1 MKLKKIAS
9 LALAGIM
16 AVSMLTACGGNGETG
31 GETGGNTGNT
41 ITTSTAVSALSNAVK
56 AYTSATIDVKESAL
70 MNGRLDKFF
79 SDNTYAEIKELG
91 GNDYDDSVQ
100 AEVESIF
107 GKEMDELT
115 ADNLKNNK
123 DTSNYY
129 FKAIEVKN
137 VSDATALVKAANNVG
152 EILKA
157 ADLHDEYIVDIDGT
171 TLTSNSRKG
180 GHDKPNYGW
189 PDFDVDFDIT
199 IGDMSVS
206 YTADYTMYVEQVTAN
221 VAGDSSVPVVIVVL
235 KTDIAKKV

>member
-31 GETGGNTGNT
+31 GETGGDTGNT

-79 SDNTYAEIKELG
+79 SDNTYAEIEELG
-91 GNDYDDSVQ
+91 GDKDDASIQ

-107 GKEMDELT
+107 GEEMEELT
-115 ADNLKNNK
+115 AENLKENK
-123 DTSNYY
+123 AISNYY

-180 GHDKPNYGW
+180 GHGKPDFGG

-206 YTADYTMYVEQVTAN
+206 YTADYTMFVKQVNMTATGDTEVPITIAVLKVN
-221 VAGDSSVPVVIVVL
+221 VAE
-235 KTDIAKKV
+235 KV

>member
-79 SDNTYAEIKELG
+79 SDNTYAEIDELG
-91 GNDYDDSVQ
+91 GGDASIQD
-100 AEVESIF
+100 EVESIF

-115 ADNLKNNK
+115 AENLENNK

-137 VSDATALVKAANNVG
+137 VSDATALVKAANTVG

-157 ADLHDEYIVDIDGT
+157 ADLHDEYIVDGYGT
-171 TLTSNSRKG
+171 TLSSNGRKG
-180 GHDKPNYGW
+180 GHSKPSYGW

>member
-9 LALAGIM
+9 LMLAGIM

-79 SDNTYAEIKELG
+79 SDNTYAEIEELG
-91 GNDYDDSVQ
+91 GGDASIQD
-100 AEVESIF
+100 EVESIF
-107 GKEMDELT
+107 GEEMDELT
-115 ADNLKNNK
+115 AEKLKDNK

-180 GHDKPNYGW
+180 GHGKPDFGG

>member
-91 GNDYDDSVQ
+91 GSDDDASIQ
-100 AEVESIF
+100 DEVESIF
-107 GKEMDELT
+107 GEDMDELT
-115 ADNLKNNK
+115 AKNLKENK

-157 ADLHDEYIVDIDGT
+157 ADLHDEYIVDIEGT
-171 TLTSNSRKG
+171 TLANNSRYG
-180 GHDKPNYGW
+180 KPGK
-189 PDFDVDFDIT
+189 PGKPGFDVDFDIT
-199 IGDMSVS
+199 IGDLSVS

>member
-79 SDNTYAEIKELG
+79 SDNTYAEIEELG
-91 GNDYDDSVQ
+91 GGDASIQD
-100 AEVESIF
+100 EVESIF
-107 GKEMDELT
+107 GEEMDELT
-115 ADNLKNNK
+115 AEKLKDNK

-180 GHDKPNYGW
+180 GHGNPGFGR

>member
-9 LALAGIM
+9 LLLAGIM

-91 GNDYDDSVQ
+91 GSDSDASIQ
-100 AEVESIF
+100 DEVESIF
-107 GKEMDELT
+107 GKKMDELT
-115 ADNLKNNK
+115 AKNLKENK

-137 VSDATALVKAANNVG
+137 VSDTTALVKAANNVG

-157 ADLHDEYIVDIDGT
+157 ADLHGEYIVDIDGI
-171 TLTSNSRKG
+171 TLASNSRKG
-180 GHDKPNYGW
+180 GHGKPGFGGPN
-189 PDFDVDFDIT
+189 FDVDVTF
-199 IGDMSVS
+199 GDMSVS

>member
-1 MKLKKIAS
+1 MTPGGVCYN
-9 LALAGIM
+9 LAGIM

-79 SDNTYAEIKELG
+79 SDNTYAEIEELG
-91 GNDYDDSVQ
+91 GDDDDASIK

-107 GKEMDELT
+107 GEEMDELT
-115 ADNLKNNK
+115 AKNLTDNK

-157 ADLHDEYIVDIDGT
+157 ADLHDEYIVDIDYT

-180 GHDKPNYGW
+180 GYEKPGFGW
-189 PDFDVDFDIT
+189 PDIDVDINV
-199 IGDMSVS
+199 GDVSVS

>member
-31 GETGGNTGNT
+31 GETGGDTGNT

-56 AYTSATIDVKESAL
+56 AYTKATIDVKESAL

-79 SDNTYAEIKELG
+79 SDNTYAEIDELG
-91 GNDYDDSVQ
+91 GGDASIQD
-100 AEVESIF
+100 EVESIF
-107 GKEMDELT
+107 GEEMEELT
-115 ADNLKNNK
+115 ADNLKDNK

-129 FKAIEVKN
+129 FQAIEVKN
-137 VSDATALVKAANNVG
+137 VPDATALVKAANNVG

-157 ADLHDEYIVDIDGT
+157 ADLHDEYIVDIEGT
-171 TLTSNSRKG
+171 TLANNSRYG
-180 GHDKPNYGW
+180 KPGK
-189 PDFDVDFDIT
+189 PGKPGFDVDFDIT
-199 IGDMSVS
+199 IGDLSVS

>member
-31 GETGGNTGNT
+31 GETGGDTGNT

-56 AYTSATIDVKESAL
+56 AYTKATIDVKESAL

-79 SDNTYAEIKELG
+79 SDNTYAEIDELG
-91 GNDYDDSVQ
+91 GGDASIQD
-100 AEVESIF
+100 EVESIF
-107 GKEMDELT
+107 GEEMEELT
-115 ADNLKNNK
+115 ADNLKDNK

-157 ADLHDEYIVDIDGT
+157 ADLHDEYIVDIEGT
-171 TLTSNSRKG
+171 TLANNSRYG
-180 GHDKPNYGW
+180 KPGK
-189 PDFDVDFDIT
+189 PGKPGFDVDFDIT
-199 IGDMSVS
+199 IGDLSVS

>member
-79 SDNTYAEIKELG
+79 SDNTYAEIDELG
-91 GNDYDDSVQ
+91 GGDASIQD
-100 AEVESIF
+100 EVESIF

-115 ADNLKNNK
+115 AENLENNK

-137 VSDATALVKAANNVG
+137 VSDTTALVKAANNVG

-157 ADLHDEYIVDIDGT
+157 ADLHDEYIVDIDGI
-171 TLTSNSRKG
+171 TLASNSRKG
-180 GHDKPNYGW
+180 GHGKPGFGGPN
-189 PDFDVDFDIT
+189 FDVDVTF
-199 IGDMSVS
+199 GDMSVS